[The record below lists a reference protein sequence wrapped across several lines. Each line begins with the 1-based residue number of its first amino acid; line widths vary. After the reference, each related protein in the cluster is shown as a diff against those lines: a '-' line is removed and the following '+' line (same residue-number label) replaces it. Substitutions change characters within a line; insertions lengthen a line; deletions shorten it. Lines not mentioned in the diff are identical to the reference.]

1 MYTVTLKKVEAD
13 INFPNVS
20 VSTLEFNN
28 GVRIVTDVERGLYTC
43 DSLKNY
49 CQDKIR
55 ALEIEDSIPTEQTK
69 IDDFIKNPP
78 LGVIDLTPP
87 PPTDEEVLQ
96 QKISNLRDLK
106 EQVDLGLVDQV
117 DYDVL
122 LADTKALKSRV
133 LPVKLQQNE
142 IPIV

>member
-1 MYTVTLKKVEAD
+1 
-13 INFPNVS
+13 
-20 VSTLEFNN
+20 
-28 GVRIVTDVERGLYTC
+28 VTDVERGLYTG

-87 PPTDEEVLQ
+87 PPTDAEVLQ

-106 EQVDLGLVDQV
+106 EQIDLGLVDQV